1 MYDEYMREKLV
12 RLNVNSIVQQ
22 RWRKEQESSK
32 FLICPINLSSS
43 SEKMSDNFLLSLN
56 NIKLFSDLRI

>member
-1 MYDEYMREKLV
+1 MMNKCAKKLV

-22 RWRKEQESSK
+22 RWQKEQESSK

-43 SEKMSDNFLLSLN
+43 SEKKSDNFLLS
-56 NIKLFSDLRI
+56 